1 MKSKNMTLLFQFG
14 QNDFGRVQVRFD
26 KNGFEAVN
34 MDTPDG
40 ECSVFDFKIAAQG
53 AVAIFAAWEAASYTR
68 DALAFRAMA
77 NDAIAGLEVYR
88 PRLISSICEIEEFL
102 ATEE

>member
-1 MKSKNMTLLFQFG
+1 MSNTNKIQFTFG
-14 QNDFGRVQVRFD
+14 QSGFGRVVVTCD
-26 KNGFEAVN
+26 LSSMSLIN
-34 MDTPDG
+34 MDTHMG
-40 ECSVFDFKIAAQG
+40 ECSQFDFKIAAQG

-77 NDAIAGLEVYR
+77 NSAISGMEVYQ
-88 PRLISSICEIEEFL
+88 PLLISSICEIEEFL